1 MKLNQRRRKNK
12 NLIMKTYK
20 SFMTEKKGDTAI
32 FTFGR
37 FNPPTVGHEKLVVAT
52 ANVARREGG
61 DYFVYPSHSQDSKK
75 NPLDQTT
82 KIRYMKKMFSK
93 HKTNIIS
100 STGRNALEIASELHD
115 KEYTNLVMVV
125 GSDRVKDFQ
134 SLLDRYNGDENKAH
148 GFYDFNSIKV
158 VSAGERDPDAEGVS
172 GMSASKMREAAVEG
186 DYKTFRKGTPSS
198 LSDKDTKLM
207 FNDIRKGMRLSVVKE
222 GSKWKNV
229 DFTYELPEEK
239 TLNEEKQI
247 IFEDYTTKNVHTSH
261 IAYDFFDEL
270 CNAMVTS
277 NKNHRFY
284 IKESLMITDRFLEI
298 RKKALQE
305 QKINQYDFH
314 ELEFLGKKHFKLT
327 ENLDIDHLDNSFIYK
342 YISEVKEYL
351 LWGDPES
358 VKKYKKETPGQVVE
372 GKLDTIIKWLAK
384 KLDIAHS
391 AAQKLVIKAQERGID
406 PHKLQQKWAILS
418 PTLIRLVSEYEPKK
432 QKPQGD

>member
-1 MKLNQRRRKNK
+1 V
-12 NLIMKTYK
+12 KTYK
-20 SFMTEKKGDTAI
+20 SFMTEEKGDTAI

-61 DYFVYPSHSQDSKK
+61 EYFVYPSHSQDSKK
-75 NPLDQTT
+75 NPLDQAT
-82 KIRYMKKMFSK
+82 KVRYMKKMFPK
-93 HKTNIIS
+93 HKENIII
-100 STGRNALEIASELHD
+100 STGKTALEIASELHD
-115 KEYTNLVMVV
+115 KGYTILVMVV
-125 GSDRVKDFQ
+125 GSDRVKEFQ
-134 SLLDRYNGDENKAH
+134 SLLDRYNGDDKVH
-148 GFYDFNSIKV
+148 GFYDFDTIKV

-186 DYKTFRKGTPSS
+186 DYKTFRKGIPSS
-198 LSDKDTKLM
+198 LNDKDTKKM

-222 GSKWKNV
+222 GSKWKNI

-239 TLNEEKQI
+239 TLNEEDQI
-247 IFEDYTTKNVHTSH
+247 IFEDYTTKNVHTSY
-261 IAYDFFDEL
+261 IVYDFFDEL

-277 NKNHRFY
+277 NKKHRFY
-284 IKESLMITDRFLEI
+284 IKESLIITDRFLEI
-298 RKKALQE
+298 RKKALQK

-314 ELEFLGKKHFKLT
+314 ELENLGKKHFKFM

-342 YISEVKEYL
+342 YISEVKEHL
-351 LWGDPES
+351 LWGEPES
-358 VKKYKKETPGQVVE
+358 VKKFKKETPGQVVE
-372 GKLDTIIKWLAK
+372 DKLDKIVKWLAK
-384 KLDIAHS
+384 KLKIAHS
-391 AAQKLVIKAQERGID
+391 VAQKLVVKAQEHGID

>member
-1 MKLNQRRRKNK
+1 
-12 NLIMKTYK
+12 MKTYK

-37 FNPPTVGHEKLVVAT
+37 FNPPTLGHEKLVIAV

-61 DYFVYPSHSQDSKK
+61 EYFVYPSHSQDPKK

-82 KIRYMKKMFSK
+82 KVKYMKKMFPK
-93 HKTNIIS
+93 HKENIII
-100 STGRNALEIASELHD
+100 STGKTALEIASELHD

-134 SLLDRYNGDENKAH
+134 NLLDRYNGDDKAH
-148 GFYDFNSIKV
+148 GFYDFDTIKV

-172 GMSASKMREAAVEG
+172 GMSASKMRESAVEG
-186 DYKTFRKGTPSS
+186 DFKTFRKGIPSS
-198 LSDKDTKLM
+198 LNDKDTKKM

-222 GSKWKNV
+222 GSKWKNI

-239 TLNEEKQI
+239 ILNEEDQI
-247 IFEDYTTKNVHTSH
+247 IFEDYTTKNTHTSCG
-261 IAYDFFDEL
+261 AYDFFDEL
-270 CNAMVTS
+270 CNTMITT
-277 NKNHRFY
+277 NKKHRFY
-284 IKESLMITDRFLEI
+284 IKESLIITDRFLEI

-327 ENLDIDHLDNSFIYK
+327 ENLDIDHIDNSFIYK

-351 LWGDPES
+351 EWGEPKS
-358 VKKYKKETPGQVVE
+358 VNKYKKETPGQVVE
-372 GKLDTIIKWLAK
+372 GKIDKVIKWLAK
-384 KLDIAHS
+384 KMDIAHHV
-391 AAQKLVIKAQERGID
+391 AQELVVKAQNKGIN
-406 PHKLQQKWAILS
+406 PLKLQQKWAILS
-418 PTLIRLVSEYEPKK
+418 PTLLRLVAEYTPKK

>member
-1 MKLNQRRRKNK
+1 
-12 NLIMKTYK
+12 MKTYK
-20 SFMTEKKGDTAI
+20 SFMTEEKGDTAI

-37 FNPPTVGHEKLVVAT
+37 FNPPTLGHEKLVIAV

-61 DYFVYPSHSQDSKK
+61 EYFVYPSHSQDPKK

-82 KIRYMKKMFSK
+82 RVKYMKKMFPK
-93 HKTNIIS
+93 HKENIII
-100 STGRNALEIASELHD
+100 STGKTALEIASELHD
-115 KEYTNLVMVV
+115 KKYTNLVMVV
-125 GSDRVKDFQ
+125 GSDRVKEFQ
-134 SLLDRYNGDENKAH
+134 SMLDRYNGDENKAH
-148 GFYDFNSIKV
+148 GFYDFDTIKV

-186 DYKTFRKGTPSS
+186 DFKTFRSGIPSS
-198 LSDKDTKLM
+198 LNDKDTKKM

-222 GSKWKNV
+222 GSKWKNI

-239 TLNEEKQI
+239 ILNEEDQI
-247 IFEDYTTKNVHTSH
+247 IFEDYTTKNAHTSYV
-261 IAYDFFDEL
+261 AYDFFDEL
-270 CNAMVTS
+270 CNGMHIT

-284 IKESLMITDRFLEI
+284 IKESLIITDRFLEI

-351 LWGDPES
+351 EWGEPES

-372 GKLDTIIKWLAK
+372 GKIDKVIKWLAK

-391 AAQKLVIKAQERGID
+391 AAQKLVIKAREKGIN
-406 PHKLQQKWAILS
+406 PLTLQQKWAMLS
-418 PTLIRLVSEYEPKK
+418 PTLISLVAEYKPKK
-432 QKPQGD
+432 KKPQGD